1 MQQNRDLVFL
11 HSLDEGVV
19 GVNDAS
25 TIVFVNASAERM
37 FGYSAAE
44 MLGQSLDVL
53 IPENHRD
60 RHESDVEKFR
70 QSAQSSRMMQERGGV
85 TGRRKDGNQFDAE
98 VSISKI
104 SFDGGQI
111 LLALVRDV
119 TERARADA
127 RLRALEARHRVILET
142 CADAVLLA
150 DAVTGAILDAN
161 DQAGALFG
169 CDGSALIGI
178 HKDELCAWDQDNRDG
193 WCVERTQAAGRVHT
207 PNATIRRRDG
217 QLVPVEIT
225 SGMTQIDG
233 APTLVGFF
241 RDITPH
247 KAREEELVEA
257 QLAAKEGSES
267 KTRFLANV
275 SHELR
280 TPLNAIIGMS
290 EIIRDEMWGGIG
302 NPKYR
307 EYATDIND
315 SGLHL
320 LDVINAIL
328 DYSRIEMDKVTLH
341 DDQVDVVGVL
351 DQSRR
356 TVQRLLDEG
365 GLTCE
370 LQAKGPLVLVADRR
384 SVRQMLLNLLSN
396 AIKHTPPGGRITL
409 TAEAGNEGELV
420 LTVRDSGEGIP
431 RERLALVTEP
441 FNLDEDISVS
451 RQGGTGLGLAITK
464 GLIKRHGGAMSIN
477 SRVGEGTTVRLVFPA
492 ERVPFGGPWRQLRNP
507 EDNVAVRA

>member
-19 GVNDAS
+19 GVNDSS
-25 TIVFVNASAERM
+25 TIVFVNGSAERM

-44 MLGQSLDVL
+44 MLGQSLDIL
-53 IPENHRD
+53 IPHAHRD
-60 RHESDVEKFR
+60 RHEADVEGFR

-85 TGRRKDGNQFDAE
+85 TGRRKDGNEFDAE
-98 VSISKI
+98 VSISKT
-104 SFDGGQI
+104 SFNGGQI

-127 RLRALEARHRVILET
+127 RLRVLEERHRVILET

-150 DAVTGAILDAN
+150 DAVTGSILDAN
-161 DQAGALFG
+161 DQAGVLFG
-169 CDGSALIGI
+169 CDSSALIGI
-178 HKDELCAWDQDNRDG
+178 HKKELRAWDQDKQDG
-193 WCVERTQAAGRVHT
+193 WCVERTQAAGRAHT

-217 QLVPVEIT
+217 RLVPVEIT

-247 KAREEELVEA
+247 KAREQELVEA
-257 QLAAKEGSES
+257 QLAAKQGSES

-290 EIIRDEMWGGIG
+290 ELIRDEMWGAIG
-302 NPKYR
+302 NSKYR

-320 LDVINAIL
+320 LDVINDIL

-341 DDQVDVVGVL
+341 DDYIDVAGIL

-356 TVQRLLDEG
+356 TVQRLLDES
-365 GLTCE
+365 GLTCA
-370 LQAKGPLVLVADRR
+370 LQATGPTVLIADRR

-409 TAEAGNEGELV
+409 TAEPGKEGDLI
-420 LTVRDSGEGIP
+420 LTVRDSGGGIP

-464 GLIKRHGGAMSIN
+464 GLMERHSGTMSIA
-477 SRVGEGTTVRLVFPA
+477 SRVSEGTTVRLVFPV
-492 ERVPFGGPWRQLRNP
+492 ERVPFSGAWQRPQSA
-507 EDNVAVRA
+507 EDCTAVCA